1 MHRKFQFSV
10 NLEAFHASCIT
21 AKAYNLFLM
30 PEIVETPPKQ
40 LTEAA
45 ATVEPELSR
54 RITEAKL
61 PLNLQE
67 AVLYA
72 VSGGGK
78 RVRPALTLLC
88 CEAVGGT
95 WNDAIAA
102 AVAVEYIHCFS
113 LVHDDLPCIDDDE
126 LRRGKPT
133 LHIHTNEAMAVLA
146 GDVLLP
152 LAMQQIS
159 NASHPSDLEVQLCH
173 TLSSATV
180 EMVGGQVYDTLGGL
194 PDSLSDL
201 KGLECIHQNKTGSL
215 IHGARKMGALCGH
228 ANKKQ
233 LQAIDTFGY
242 SIGLM
247 FQIVDDLID
256 LHSPTHHVGKA
267 TGKDAAAGKTTYP
280 GVLGV
285 EASKAAV
292 ERLKN
297 QAKTALTM
305 LGEAGKTLQTLN
317 VWMACR
323 TR

>member
-1 MHRKFQFSV
+1 MIPQ
-10 NLEAFHASCIT
+10 T
-21 AKAYNLFLM
+21 T
-30 PEIVETPPKQ
+30 ETPPK
-40 LTEAA
+40 EVVNAA
-45 ATVEPELSR
+45 LFVEPELIK
-54 RITEAKL
+54 RIITAEL
-61 PLNLQE
+61 PKNLQD
-67 AVLYA
+67 AALYA

-95 WNDAIAA
+95 WDEAVAA

-113 LVHDDLPCIDDDE
+113 LVHDDLPCIDDDN

-146 GDVLLP
+146 GDLLLP

-159 NASHPSDLEVQLCH
+159 NGTLEPTLEAQLCH
-173 TLSSATV
+173 TLSKATV
-180 EMVGGQVYDTLGGL
+180 EMVRGQVYDTLGGL
-194 PDSLSDL
+194 PEHLNDL
-201 KGLECIHQNKTGSL
+201 EGLESIHRNKTGSL
-215 IHGARKMGALCGH
+215 IRGACKMGALCGN
-228 ANKKQ
+228 ATDDQ
-233 LQAIDTFGY
+233 LQAIDSFGNC
-242 SIGLM
+242 IGLM

-256 LHSPTHHVGKA
+256 LQSPAHHVGKA

-285 EASKAAV
+285 ENSKEAI
-292 ERLKN
+292 EKLKK
-297 QAKTALTM
+297 QAKNALKT
-305 LGEAGKTLQTLN
+305 LGKAGKTLQTFN

>member
-1 MHRKFQFSV
+1 MKPHTIDTPPEQLTKAALAIEIELRHRISIAKIPQ
-10 NLEAFHASCIT
+10 NLET
-21 AKAYNLFLM
+21 AA
-30 PEIVETPPKQ
+30 
-40 LTEAA
+40 
-45 ATVEPELSR
+45 
-54 RITEAKL
+54 
-61 PLNLQE
+61 
-67 AVLYA
+67 LYA

-88 CEAVGGT
+88 CEAVGGS
-95 WNDAIAA
+95 WNDAMAA

-113 LVHDDLPCIDDDE
+113 LVHDELPCIDDDN

-133 LHIHTNEAMAVLA
+133 LHIHTSEAMAVLA
-146 GDVLLP
+146 GDLLLP

-159 NASHPSDLEVQLCH
+159 DGSYPAILETQLCN
-173 TLSSATV
+173 TLSKATV

-194 PDSLSDL
+194 PEHLNDL
-201 KGLECIHQNKTGSL
+201 EGLECIHRNKTGSL
-215 IHGARKMGALCGH
+215 IHGACKMGALCGN
-228 ANKKQ
+228 ATEDQ
-233 LQAIDTFGY
+233 LQAIDTFGH

-256 LHSPTHHVGKA
+256 LHNPAHHVGKA

-285 EASKAAV
+285 DNSKKTI
-292 ERLKN
+292 EKLKI
-297 QAKTALTM
+297 QAKIALET
-305 LGEAGKTLQTLN
+305 LGLAGKTLQTFN

>member
-1 MHRKFQFSV
+1 VKPK
-10 NLEAFHASCIT
+10 T
-21 AKAYNLFLM
+21 
-30 PEIVETPPKQ
+30 VETPPELVTK
-40 LTEAA
+40 AA
-45 ATVEPELSR
+45 LMVEPELIR
-54 RITEAKL
+54 RINVAQL

-67 AVLYA
+67 AALYA

-88 CEAVGGT
+88 CEAVGGSFA
-95 WNDAIAA
+95 DAMPA

-113 LVHDDLPCIDDDE
+113 LVHDDLPCIDDDD

-146 GDVLLP
+146 GDLLLP
-152 LAMQQIS
+152 LGMQQIS
-159 NASHPSDLEVQLCH
+159 DGSLEPSLEAQLCH
-173 TLSSATV
+173 TLSKATI

-194 PDSLSDL
+194 PKQFDDL
-201 KGLECIHQNKTGSL
+201 KRLESIHRNKTGSL
-215 IHGARKMGALCGH
+215 IHAACKMGALCGN
-228 ANKKQ
+228 ASEDQ
-233 LQAIDTFGY
+233 LQSIDSFGHA
-242 SIGLM
+242 IGLM

-256 LHSPTHHVGKA
+256 IHCPAHHVGKA

-285 EASKAAV
+285 EKSR
-292 ERLKN
+292 EEINTLKK
-297 QAKTALTM
+297 QANDALKS
-305 LGEAGKTLQTLN
+305 LGNAGKSLQTFN